1 MSTSDQNIQRTNENG
16 AAPRRS
22 AGPRRK
28 RRKRSTG
35 ATVAVRFFQV
45 LGTLLLIM
53 IVTGCFVACYAVFY
67 INTVIIPSAG
77 LDLSK
82 YTLNESSVIYYTDA
96 ETGQAVEL
104 TTLSGTENREWID
117 YEDIPEYFINAA
129 VAIEDKRFFTHKGV
143 DWGRTVKGILCMFTG
158 QDIQGGSTIT
168 QQLIKNLTGQDEV
181 TVKRKIGEI
190 FNALEFEKDH
200 EKDEIIT
207 WYLNKI
213 NLGKG
218 NYGIVTA
225 AKYYFGKEVSEITLA
240 EAASIIAITNNP
252 SIYGPASNVIVETST
267 GEEWTS
273 KQWNKYRQELILDA
287 MLEQEMISQ
296 EEHDEAVAQELNF
309 VFDDEEAAVS
319 SVFSWYVEQVISEVR
334 DYLVEEQHMDSE
346 LAFDIIYGG
355 GLAIY
360 TAYDPDVQAAVDA
373 VYSDTAN
380 LDYTSS
386 DGQQMQSAITVVDNE
401 TGYVVALAGKIGE
414 KTGNRQMN
422 YASGSTRQPGSS
434 IKPLASYSPAI
445 EFGLITPATII
456 DDSPYQ
462 ELDGSA
468 WPRNDNGRYKGLT
481 SVLAGITSSTN
492 TIATK
497 ILADYVTPE
506 ASFQFLTERYGLT
519 TLVDSVE
526 INGKVKTDIGVAA
539 LAMGGLTYG
548 VNTYEMAAAYATFP
562 RAGAYTEPTVVLK
575 VETKDGELIWDN
587 TPETDYVI
595 KESTAWYMN
604 TLLKS
609 AVTGTGNAARFNGMT
624 IAGKT
629 GTTTDNYDRWF
640 AGYTPYYTAVV
651 WTGYPTPAKMRTS
664 VNPAAALWKQV
675 MSRVH
680 EDLENRDFFSLG
692 DTESV
697 AICLDC
703 GMRADENCQN
713 DIRTVLEGTSRV
725 QTFTFAKGDA
735 PTAYCTCHVPV
746 TICKDDPILNTD
758 GTPTGAYRL
767 ATEFCPE
774 ESVLQVCIVSY
785 ERTEVGSSVWVEDK
799 PYMMSFYEGL
809 ESPDCTVH
817 TTYQG
822 GHDWS
827 DFDWDSFNPYDLST
841 WPFDP
846 YSDPSTWPFDPYDS
860 STWPVMPSQPGGGGA
875 GGTDE
880 PTQPSD
886 EPTAIPTTPVDPG
899 PSDPVTEPPQPTDDP
914 GGPSLGVDYIPAGS
928 N

>member
-1 MSTSDQNIQRTNENG
+1 MPTSDQNHQRTNETG
-16 AAPRRS
+16 APRRS
-22 AGPRRK
+22 AAPRR
-28 RRKRSTG
+28 RRKKRSVG

-67 INTVIIPSAG
+67 INTIIIPSAG
-77 LDLSK
+77 LDLDK
-82 YTLNESSVIYYTDA
+82 FTFNENSVVYYTDA

-104 TTLSGTENREWID
+104 TTLSGEENREWID
-117 YEDIPEYFINAA
+117 YEDIPDYFIDAA
-129 VAIEDKRFFTHKGV
+129 VAIEDQRFWTHKGV
-143 DWGRTVKGILCMFTG
+143 DWKRTAYGIFAMFTG
-158 QDIQGGSTIT
+158 RDIQGGSTIT
-168 QQLIKNLTGQDEV
+168 QQLIKNLTGQNEV
-181 TVKRKIGEI
+181 TVQRKIGEI
-190 FNALEFEKDH
+190 FNALEVEKNY
-200 EKDEIIT
+200 EKSEIIT
-207 WYLNKI
+207 LYLNEVYF
-213 NLGKG
+213 GKR

-240 EAASIIAITNNP
+240 EAASLIAIINNP
-252 SIYGPASNVIVETST
+252 SIYGPASNVVVETSS

-273 KQWNKYRQELILDA
+273 KQWNKYRQELILA
-287 MLEQEMISQ
+287 EMLKQEMISQ

-309 VFDDEEAAVS
+309 VFDDEEAAVTD
-319 SVFSWYVEQVISEVR
+319 VFSWYVEQVISEVK
-334 DYLVEEQHMDSE
+334 DYLVSEQNMGE
-346 LAFDIIYGG
+346 RLAYNVIYGG

-414 KTGNRQMN
+414 KTGNLQMN
-422 YASGSTRQPGSS
+422 YATDSTRQPGSS

-445 EFGLITPATII
+445 EMGRITPATII

-462 ELDGSA
+462 ELDGSP
-468 WPRNDNGRYKGLT
+468 WPRNDNNRYKGLT
-481 SVLAGITSSTN
+481 SVLSGITSSTN

-506 ASFQFLTERYGLT
+506 VSYQFLTERYGLT

-526 INGKVKTDIGVAA
+526 VNGKVKTDIGVAA

-562 RAGAYTEPTVVLK
+562 RAGVYTEPTVVLQVK
-575 VETKDGELIWDN
+575 TKDGELIWEN
-587 TPETDYVI
+587 EPREEAVI

-609 AVTGTGNAARFNGMT
+609 AVTGTGNAARFSGMT

-629 GTTTDNYDRWF
+629 GTTSDNYDRWF

-651 WTGYPTPAKMRTS
+651 WTGYPNPAKMRTS
-664 VNPAAALWKQV
+664 GNPAAALWKQV

-680 EDLENRDFFSLG
+680 EDLENRDFFSLSN
-692 DTESV
+692 TESV
-697 AICLDC
+697 SICLDC

-725 QTFTFAKGDA
+725 QTFTFAQGDA
-735 PTAYCTCHVPV
+735 PTGYCTCHVPV

-785 ERTEVGSSVWVEDK
+785 ERTEVGESVWVEDK
-799 PYMMSFYEGL
+799 PYMMRFYEGL

-817 TTYQG
+817 TTHQG
-822 GHDWS
+822 GQNWN

-846 YSDPSTWPFDPYDS
+846 YSDPSTWPFDPYDP
-860 STWPVMPSQPGGGGA
+860 STWPVTPSQPGGEQGGEQGDGPDGPA
-875 GGTDE
+875 QPSEE
-880 PTQPSD
+880 PTDTPA
-886 EPTAIPTTPVDPG
+886 PPVDPE
-899 PSDPVTEPPQPTDDP
+899 PSDDP
-914 GGPSLGVDYIPAGS
+914 GGPSIGVDYIPAGG